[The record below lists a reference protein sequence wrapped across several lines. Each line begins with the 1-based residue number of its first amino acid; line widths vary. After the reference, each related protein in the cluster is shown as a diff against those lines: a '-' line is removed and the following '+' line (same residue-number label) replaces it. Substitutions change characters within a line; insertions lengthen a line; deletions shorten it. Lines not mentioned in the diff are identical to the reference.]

1 VTTEVVTPPGGVG
14 PGAAKGRGEG
24 QLSRAVAATRHFRP
38 VLLLVVGLG
47 IYFSATQPVF
57 LTKLNI
63 ENLLSGV
70 SVLWVVSLGMTFV
83 LLTGGADLSVG
94 ATGAIAGILLAK
106 LLGIGVPGL
115 PSVLLAVLFGVLIGG
130 IINGGLIGRL
140 NLSFFVV
147 TLASMTTLTGAV
159 NLWSNTQSY
168 FITSPLVNRIGTQD
182 TLGLP
187 TTIWI
192 MIVSFVIA
200 LYVQH
205 RTYWARDVYAI
216 GGSIV
221 AARLSGIRTSLTL
234 VSVYALA
241 GGCAA
246 LGGVITAGR
255 IGAAAPQPDPTL
267 PLLAIA
273 AVLLGGTSLL
283 GGQGG
288 VGGTALGVLFI
299 GILQNGLSLAG
310 LSSFWQQV
318 VTGVILVVAVGGD
331 QLSLRGGVGGV
342 RRRLGAPG
350 GGAALPA
357 SGLDAAAG
365 PAPGPGS

>member
-1 VTTEVVTPPGGVG
+1 MSTQLVTPAGEPS
-14 PGAAKGRGEG
+14 PGAARGDS

-57 LTKLNI
+57 LTRLNI

-94 ATGAIAGILLAK
+94 ATGAISGILLAK
-106 LLGIGVPGL
+106 LLGVGVPGL
-115 PSVLLAVLFGVLIGG
+115 PSVLLAILFGVLIGG
-130 IINGGLIGRL
+130 VINGGLVGRL

-159 NLWSNTQSY
+159 NLWSNTNSF
-168 FITSPLVNRIGTQD
+168 FITSPLVNRIGTQN

-192 MIVSFVIA
+192 MIVSFLIA

-234 VSVYALA
+234 ISVYALA

-331 QLSLRGGVGGV
+331 QLSVRGGVAGV
-342 RRRLGAPG
+342 RRRLGA
-350 GGAALPA
+350 GGAPVAA
-357 SGLDAAAG
+357 HGIDGAAG
-365 PAPGPGS
+365 PGPGQSS